1 MAISGGERPRKQ
13 GERKWQVRER
23 EGERESDVW
32 FGERS
37 DAMQRVD
44 KQATF
49 VVNDTTTR
57 VRGAQLRVDVG

>member
-1 MAISGGERPRKQ
+1 MT
-13 GERKWQVRER
+13 ER

-44 KQATF
+44 KPATF